1 VTTVARTVRVRLA
14 TTLLGH
20 VLLGVSVLWF
30 MGCGPRLG
38 SSGAN
43 ASLGALRAGAERGSD
58 EETLARWLL
67 AELVSTGGTADGVK
81 RARQKLDASGSEHYL
96 AHLARGLDD
105 RVHGRLAAAP
115 EHFLAAIEGAREE
128 SSPEARLV
136 AWFAATQS
144 GGGIRR
150 GESWATLAPRVQALI
165 EKPGGIGWRARA
177 QLVEWWLERGARAA
191 SPAAD
196 DAVERLGCVTAVRFA
211 GPFATPAPVHLHRHF
226 APEVPGPWP
235 QRWPADEATGVVA
248 TVLPS
253 VARGCQAIADVAV
266 SPGVFYA
273 ESYLELPEASDLI
286 LAAQGALALWVD
298 DRLVLDR
305 DPRTWG
311 VWPKFGVQLRL
322 SAGRHR
328 ILARLSEARTLLRAL
343 RPDGTPLSASAST
356 EAAAPYALEAPQLL
370 SDPNDLMQFIG
381 AEGVFGDPD
390 DVTRFIAAEL
400 AHLEGE
406 DDVASVLSSP
416 LTEPR
421 PAATGPSLA
430 ALADWLADDPVVG
443 RSEASD
449 QSRALNEAA
458 VAKDP
463 ELWRAQL
470 GLAVARANTGSLID
484 AVTPLEALTERF
496 PDVPAIWNAYG
507 IVLGRLGW
515 QPEQRRVALE
525 MAERFD
531 DPVALEAA
539 AGVYELRGDQARAD
553 ASVAALQAVDAG
565 SDITLARALRR
576 RDYPAALRELERL
589 AARAPFRR
597 TELERKQREVRL
609 AAGDPSVQE
618 ELLAAAVAAAPE
630 NGAARLAL
638 ADARWATGDAEALA
652 RALAEATLAG
662 ADPAPLEQAID
673 AVEARG
679 DFAPYRLD
687 GQRVILAY
695 EKAGRHQSA
704 TAARVLD
711 YAAVWVHADG
721 SSRMLEHEIV
731 RIQSAEAIS
740 KFAEHRKLEGLVLNM
755 RVIKRNG
762 RTLEPEPVAGKPT
775 VTFPHL
781 EVGDYI
787 ETEHVLGFPA
797 MEHGRFYPGLRW
809 FFREENVAYATSEFV
824 LIAPSDRALDIEIT
838 GDVPEPEVSTEGS
851 FITRRWRVEE
861 SPAAPVEPLSA
872 PVQEFLPSV
881 RVGWGD
887 DIERR
892 LRLLSEQVADTSPID
907 PRIAALARSIGGADG
922 DEPIGRARV
931 AYRWVQDNIKDGQ
944 ESDGRKVLTS
954 RNGNRWS
961 ALRMLLRALDIPVS
975 YLVVK
980 NRLAAP
986 APGPMW
992 EAEAFNVPLLR
1003 VGEGERAAW
1012 LTLQE
1017 QFAPFG
1023 YVPVEARGMPAFEL
1037 SLGGRKSLTVPV
1049 VGDQDRLEYE
1059 GKVRI
1064 GRDGS
1069 ARLSLR
1075 QRFVGKYAIRLR
1087 AGLTQVPEGRLHDIL
1102 ESRLLGQALPGAE
1115 LLDHA
1120 IEGQKDLDAP
1130 LVVEMEAGLAKFAEV
1145 DGDRVV
1151 IEPPLM
1157 PRLSRL
1163 AALPE
1168 RQTPLLIREAMHQSA
1183 RLEIALEPGTQVWGA
1198 RQGKVEQGE
1207 YRVVARDS
1215 VSDGVLVLD
1224 REVSIAAG
1232 RVSPADYARFLAF
1245 TRDAEQLLAQPIVL
1259 TRGAL
1264 GRPGDPAGT
1273 TGTTGPAKETRE

>member
-1 VTTVARTVRVRLA
+1 VTRLWRLIGRRRGA
-14 TTLLGH
+14 AWLSMLG
-20 VLLGVSVLWF
+20 LWGAALA
-30 MGCGPRLG
+30 GCGPRA
-38 SSGAN
+38 GAFGER
-43 ASLGALRAGAERGSD
+43 ASLTALRASTESGGD
-58 EETLARWLL
+58 EQTLARWLL
-67 AELVSTGGTADGVK
+67 AELVSPGGTAEGAR
-81 RARQKLDASGSEHYL
+81 RARQKLDQSQASHYL

-105 RVHGRLAAAP
+105 RAHGRLAAAP

-144 GGGIRR
+144 SGGPRAHQAWEKVG
-150 GESWATLAPRVQALI
+150 SRVQALI
-165 EKPGGIGWRARA
+165 EEPGGIGWRARA
-177 QLVEWWLERGARAA
+177 QLVEWWLDRTARAPSA
-191 SPAAD
+191 AAD
-196 DAVERLGCVTAVRFA
+196 DSVARLGCVSAVRFA
-211 GPFATPAPVHLHRHF
+211 GPFGSPAPVHLHRHF
-226 APEVPGPWP
+226 PAEAPGPWP
-235 QRWPADEATGVVA
+235 QRWPAHAGTGVAA

-253 VARGCQAIADVAV
+253 VARGCETIAAVAV
-266 SPGVFYA
+266 NQGVFYG
-273 ESYLELPEASDLI
+273 ESYLELAEPSDVI

-328 ILARLSEARTLLRAL
+328 VLARLSEARTLLRAL
-343 RPDGTPLSASAST
+343 RPDGTPLPASAST
-356 EAAAPYALEAPQLL
+356 EATAPYALAAPEVLA
-370 SDPNDLMQFIG
+370 DPNDLMQFIG
-381 AEGVFGDPD
+381 PEGVFGEPD
-390 DVTRFIAAEL
+390 DVMRFIAAEL

-406 DDVASVLSSP
+406 DDVSSVLMLP

-421 PAATGPSLA
+421 ERATATSLG
-430 ALADWLADDPVVG
+430 ALADWIDGDPVVG
-443 RSEASD
+443 RAEASD
-449 QSRALNEAA
+449 LSRALHEAA

-463 ELWRAQL
+463 ELWRSQL
-470 GLAVARANTGSLID
+470 GLALAKANAGSLAD
-484 AVTPLEALTERF
+484 AVAPLEALSERF
-496 PDVPAIWNAYG
+496 PDVPAIYNALG
-507 IVLGRLGW
+507 IVFGRLGW
-515 QPEQRRVALE
+515 QPEQRRVVLVL
-525 MAERFD
+525 AERFE
-531 DPVALEAA
+531 DPSALEAA
-539 AGVYELRGDQARAD
+539 ASVYEARGDGVRAD
-553 ASVAALQAVDAG
+553 QSAAAASALDAR
-565 SDITLARALRR
+565 SDIALSRALRQ
-576 RDYPAALRELERL
+576 RDYAAALGELARLER
-589 AARAPFRR
+589 RAPFRKS
-597 TELERKQREVRL
+597 ELERKRREILV

-618 ELLAAAVAAAPE
+618 DLLAAAVDAAPE

-638 ADARWATGDAEALA
+638 ADARWAKGDPDALT
-652 RALAEATLAG
+652 RGLAEATLAG
-662 ADPAPLEQAID
+662 ADPAPLRQALDVI
-673 AVEARG
+673 EGER

-687 GQRVILAY
+687 GRQVIAAY
-695 EKAGRHQSA
+695 EKANRHQSA

-740 KFAEHRKLEGLVLNM
+740 KFAEHRKLEGLVLEM
-755 RVIKRNG
+755 RVIKKNG

-781 EVGDYI
+781 ELGDYI
-787 ETEHVLGFPA
+787 ETEHVQGFPA
-797 MEHGRFYPGLRW
+797 LEHGRFYPGLRW
-809 FFREENVAYATSEFV
+809 FFREEDVAYARSEFV

-838 GDVPEPEVSTEGS
+838 GEVPEPQITTEGS
-851 FITRRWRVEE
+851 FVTRRWRVDE
-861 SPAAPVEPLSA
+861 SPAAPVEPLGA

-887 DIERR
+887 DIARR
-892 LRLLSEQVADTSPID
+892 LRLLSEQVADTTAID
-907 PRIAALARSIGGADG
+907 PRIAALAKSIAGSAH
-922 DEPIGRARV
+922 EPPLDRARK
-931 AYRWVQDNIKDGQ
+931 AYRWVQDNVKDGQ
-944 ESDGRKVLTS
+944 EMDARRVLTS
-954 RNGNRWS
+954 KNGNRWS

-975 YLVVK
+975 YLVAK

-986 APGPMW
+986 ASGPMW
-992 EAEAFNVPLLR
+992 EAEAYNVPLLQ
-1003 VGEGERAAW
+1003 VGTGAGATW

-1037 SLGGRKSLTVPV
+1037 AIDGQKPITVPA

-1064 GRDGS
+1064 GPDGS
-1069 ARLSLR
+1069 ARLALR
-1075 QRFVGKYAIRLR
+1075 QRFIGKYAMRLR
-1087 AGLTQVPEGRLHDIL
+1087 AGLTQVPEGRLHDVL

-1115 LLDHA
+1115 LFDHA
-1120 IEGQKDLDAP
+1120 IEGQGDLDAP
-1130 LVVEMEAGLAKFAEV
+1130 LVVEMQAGLGKFAEV
-1145 DGDRVV
+1145 GGGRIV

-1157 PRLSRL
+1157 PRLTRL

-1183 RLEIALEPGTQVWGA
+1183 RLEIALEPGTRVWGT
-1198 RQGKVEQGE
+1198 REGVVEQGD

-1215 VSDGVLVLD
+1215 VSDRTLVLD

-1232 RVSPADYARFLAF
+1232 RVSPADYPRFLAF

-1259 TRGAL
+1259 TRGGATPE
-1264 GRPGDPAGT
+1264 GSRP
-1273 TGTTGPAKETRE
+1273 